1 MAEKTLESYND
12 VFADIINVLFFKG
25 NEIVKEEEL
34 EQAVMRSVYKTDE
47 KLREQERD
55 TAKYWRKHNIRIS
68 LFGLENETE
77 PESDIPIRVFGYDG
91 ASYRDQL
98 FYVKGE
104 DGKYRKNNNP
114 RYPIATAVLYF
125 GTIHWNK
132 PTTIH
137 ECVAECLDEDMKP
150 FVNDFKINLFE
161 IAFLSEEQVA
171 MFKSDFRIVADYFVQ
186 IRKNKDYTPTD
197 TQMKHVKEVLQLMS
211 VLTRDHRFEEAA
223 DAVMEGDEPKNMC
236 EVLDKVE
243 QRGKKIGEEIGK
255 EIGEMRKAK
264 KAAANMKAK
273 GYSNKEI
280 SEIVEVDIEIID
292 RWFNEDLVLA

>member
-1 MAEKTLESYND
+1 M
-12 VFADIINVLFFKG
+12 
-25 NEIVKEEEL
+25 
-34 EQAVMRSVYKTDE
+34 
-47 KLREQERD
+47 
-55 TAKYWRKHNIRIS
+55 
-68 LFGLENETE
+68 
-77 PESDIPIRVFGYDG
+77 
-91 ASYRDQL
+91 
-98 FYVKGE
+98 
-104 DGKYRKNNNP
+104 
-114 RYPIATAVLYF
+114 
-125 GTIHWNK
+125 
-132 PTTIH
+132 
-137 ECVAECLDEDMKP
+137 
-150 FVNDFKINLFE
+150 FE

-243 QRGKKIGEEIGK
+243 QRGK

>member
-1 MAEKTLESYND
+1 
-12 VFADIINVLFFKG
+12 
-25 NEIVKEEEL
+25 
-34 EQAVMRSVYKTDE
+34 
-47 KLREQERD
+47 
-55 TAKYWRKHNIRIS
+55 
-68 LFGLENETE
+68 
-77 PESDIPIRVFGYDG
+77 
-91 ASYRDQL
+91 
-98 FYVKGE
+98 
-104 DGKYRKNNNP
+104 
-114 RYPIATAVLYF
+114 
-125 GTIHWNK
+125 
-132 PTTIH
+132 
-137 ECVAECLDEDMKP
+137 
-150 FVNDFKINLFE
+150 
-161 IAFLSEEQVA
+161 